1 MTKPDFFHI
10 LCTSTPEELNKF
22 ISSKGKKK
30 IVNAIT
36 FIKKDDDSKTKEGA
50 DLNGNSEERT
60 SRFWTRKV
68 Y

>member
-30 IVNAIT
+30 MVNAIT
-36 FIKKDDDSKTKEGA
+36 FIKKEDVKIEGN
-50 DLNGNSEERT
+50 DLDGNSEKR
-60 SRFWTRKV
+60 SS
-68 Y
+68 